1 MQRNPICFPSPAGDC
16 SSVSILPFK
25 GQRVCRYSWKA
36 AQTSIRSGGWLR
48 RKCRVTFET
57 LGTAPWSLLR
67 CRGTRSIV
75 EQVWQT
81 GAEIQA
87 EKGTRQKKEP
97 SRAGAKGQLVRCS
110 KGIGVH
116 LPGIASCLR
125 ERQVPELSQAML
137 GWDRITHEGE
147 HPGLAVRATPE
158 PTRVY
163 RVRGLLYAISQHSKA
178 TAPRRPEKANRL
190 LKANQHFNST
200 HQDSHSLQRTA
211 RSAQTNKSMDDKDV
225 NLNAALGTVSSLLK
239 FSDPFIASTS
249 FFRTNLKQ
257 FS

>member
-1 MQRNPICFPSPAGDC
+1 MTDWCRNTGGERHSAK
-16 SSVSILPFK
+16 K
-25 GQRVCRYSWKA
+25 GTKQ
-36 AQTSIRSGGWLR
+36 GW
-48 RKCRVTFET
+48 CQ
-57 LGTAPWSLLR
+57 GTA
-67 CRGTRSIV
+67 
-75 EQVWQT
+75 
-81 GAEIQA
+81 
-87 EKGTRQKKEP
+87 
-97 SRAGAKGQLVRCS
+97 
-110 KGIGVH
+110 
-116 LPGIASCLR
+116 
-125 ERQVPELSQAML
+125 RQVLQRYRRSPT
-137 GWDRITHEGE
+137 WHRILLKRETGPRII
-147 HPGLAVRATPE
+147 PGNPGMGQDNVRGGAPGFGCPSYARTNS
-158 PTRVY
+158 VY
-163 RVRGLLYAISQHSKA
+163 RVRGLLHAISQHSKA